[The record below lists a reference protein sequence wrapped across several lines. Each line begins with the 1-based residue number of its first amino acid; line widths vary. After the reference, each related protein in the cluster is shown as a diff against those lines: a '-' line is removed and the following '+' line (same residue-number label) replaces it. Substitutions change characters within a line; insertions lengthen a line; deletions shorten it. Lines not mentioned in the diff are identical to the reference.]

1 MLSIR
6 LPEEVEARLETLA
19 RQTGRTKSY
28 YARQA
33 IVEKIEDLEDIYLAE
48 QTFERIRAGNE
59 DVISADEMWR
69 DLGN

>member
-33 IVEKIEDLEDIYLAE
+33 IIEKIEDLEDIYLAE
-48 QTFERIRAGNE
+48 QTLERIRAGKE
-59 DVISADEMWR
+59 EVISADEMWR
-69 DLGN
+69 DLEN

>member
-48 QTFERIRAGNE
+48 KALERIRAGKE